1 MEGILLQDLVVPD
14 HHFLRPLHHM
24 DHRWMIAEILIL
36 RRLMVLIM
44 AEEVLEIVI
53 EIVVVAGAVVVKVDN
68 TAVAGNTVVAA
79 AEVAEVEVEAGEDQ
93 ICHPDLLILVGRE
106 GKRVM
111 TGVEEVLAVA
121 GKDLGSLAFSV

>member
-14 HHFLRPLHHM
+14 HHFLRPLHM

-53 EIVVVAGAVVVKVDN
+53 ETVVVAGAVVVKVDN

>member
-1 MEGILLQDLVVPD
+1 
-14 HHFLRPLHHM
+14 M

-53 EIVVVAGAVVVKVDN
+53 ETVVVAGAVVVKVDN